1 MILYKKSSDISDSSD
16 SSNSITVVTVMTVVT
31 IVTVVTVVLW
41 WKNLIKKI
49 WFFFYETKIVIKI
62 ICDDKKFSMK
72 KKIR

>member
-41 WKNLIKKI
+41 WKNLIKKNMI
-49 WFFFYETKIVIKI
+49 FFYETKIVIKI

-72 KKIR
+72 KKTR